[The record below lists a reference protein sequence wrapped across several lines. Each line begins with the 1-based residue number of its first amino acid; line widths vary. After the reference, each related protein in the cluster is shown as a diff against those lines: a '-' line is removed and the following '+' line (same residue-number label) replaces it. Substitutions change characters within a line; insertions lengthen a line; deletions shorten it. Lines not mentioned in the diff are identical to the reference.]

1 MATPNVPQ
9 SVAYTCNVCG
19 ITGYN
24 WHDPCV
30 VPPAHLNHETFSI
43 YCHTCD
49 ATFRSPTSATAH
61 LQIHNCFEV
70 APVTSTHRP
79 ESQNRIPETPNVSLA
94 TPRSDS
100 QSSDGL
106 PLAQRPPPYAIPMS
120 VQNEQ
125 LRSSL
130 VEVTEHLLWL
140 ATVVSRLPLLN
151 PNISLN
157 DFARQVVTFY
167 DRSPLASDV
176 NFRHMLAQR
185 HPNSLADASN
195 LPVSQIA
202 QVLLPLYESW
212 YAAAR
217 RDHDDH

>member
-49 ATFRSPTSATAH
+49 ATFRSPTSATTH

-70 APVTSTHRP
+70 APVTSTHCP
-79 ESQNRIPETPNVSLA
+79 ELQNRIPETPNVSLA

-106 PLAQRPPPYAIPMS
+106 PLAQRPPPMLYLCRYRMS
-120 VQNEQ
+120 SCA
-125 LRSSL
+125 R
-130 VEVTEHLLWL
+130 HLWRQQSIWCGWPQWS
-140 ATVVSRLPLLN
+140 VV
-151 PNISLN
+151 
-157 DFARQVVTFY
+157 Y
-167 DRSPLASDV
+167 
-176 NFRHMLAQR
+176 
-185 HPNSLADASN
+185 
-195 LPVSQIA
+195 
-202 QVLLPLYESW
+202 LY
-212 YAAAR
+212 
-217 RDHDDH
+217 